1 MHKDLLILIGI
12 FSLVL
17 FIFAGIG
24 TTVDSHQTQIT
35 DSQFTTTSQTS
46 LHVQIFSVCQSGNQY
61 LYVPL
66 NSSGISV
73 FPLWEIYLYGN
84 GNFKLTVN
92 NTVVESGVV
101 VNNIHIKYDWTI
113 GKGNRTTAILNF
125 DNTNYTF
132 DDILSGPLNDQVI
145 QSVTVTSVL
154 KGQNQVL
161 AAESNVSG
169 DLMFPTWTV
178 AFHSTQRLN
187 YSIYVKG
194 KLVESGS
201 VIGNKN
207 VSFNVSGSSVSVQVI
222 LGTKTYSYPN
232 ELISSV
238 PIEKY
243 YGPKPPAA
251 LYTLTQYE
259 YGIARAFVASLFTV
273 LVLLL
278 SERKIII
285 EREKREVHIL

>member
-1 MHKDLLILIGI
+1 VHKDLLILIGI

-24 TTVDSHQTQIT
+24 TTVDSQQTQIT

-61 LYVPL
+61 LYVPV

-101 VNNIHIKYDWTI
+101 VNNIHIKYDWTA

-154 KGQNQVL
+154 KGQNQIL

-178 AFHSTQRLN
+178 AFHATQRLN
-187 YSIYVKG
+187 YSIYENG

-222 LGTKTYSYPN
+222 LGQRTYTYPN

-238 PIEKY
+238 PLSRY
-243 YGPKPPAA
+243 YGPKPPTNTATFLDEVFAA
-251 LYTLTQYE
+251 VKGVFGLFPAMVLSYL
-259 YGIARAFVASLFTV
+259 GVKPLVIARK
-273 LVLLL
+273 
-278 SERKIII
+278 ERTP
-285 EREKREVHIL
+285 VVW

>member
-24 TTVDSHQTQIT
+24 TTVNSHQTQIT

-46 LHVQIFSVCQSGNQY
+46 LHVQIFSVCQSGKQY

-125 DNTNYTF
+125 DNTNYSF
-132 DDILSGPLNDQVI
+132 NDILSGPLNDQVI

-238 PIEKY
+238 PIAAY
-243 YGPKPPAA
+243 YGPKPPPA
-251 LYTLTQYE
+251 LYTYSQYE
-259 YGIARAFVASLFTV
+259 VGIARGFVAAIFGVAIAMFSGRKYV
-273 LVLLL
+273 L
-278 SERKIII
+278 EK
-285 EREKREVHIL
+285 EKREVFYI

>member
-1 MHKDLLILIGI
+1 MRKGLLILIGV
-12 FSLVL
+12 FLLVL
-17 FIFAGIG
+17 FMFSGIG
-24 TTVDSHQTQIT
+24 LSNNYQQGQVSEN
-35 DSQFTTTSQTS
+35 QFTSISHTSP
-46 LHVQIFSVCQSGNQY
+46 HVQIYSSCQDGTQY

-84 GNFKLTVN
+84 GNFKLTIN

-101 VNNIHIKYDWTI
+101 VNNIHIKYDWTA

-125 DNTNYTF
+125 DNTNYSF
-132 DDILSGPLNDQVI
+132 NDILSGPLNDQVI

-187 YSIYVKG
+187 YSIYIKG
-194 KLVESGS
+194 KVIESGS
-201 VIGNKN
+201 VLGNKN
-207 VSFNVSGSSVSVQVI
+207 VTFNVSGSSVSVQVI

-251 LYTLTQYE
+251 RYTLTQYE

>member
-1 MHKDLLILIGI
+1 MLISALIGLA
-12 FSLVL
+12 FLFLVVSSVPA
-17 FIFAGIG
+17 ISGQPG
-24 TTVDSHQTQIT
+24 NSGHNVT
-35 DSQFTTTSQTS
+35 DAVTHTSSRVLIYSTYPGS
-46 LHVQIFSVCQSGNQY
+46 PQY
-61 LYVPL
+61 EIYVPL
-66 NSSGISV
+66 NSSGFAVYPIWHI
-73 FPLWEIYLYGN
+73 FLYGN
-84 GNFKLTVN
+84 GNFRLTVN

-101 VNNIHIKYDWTI
+101 VNSIHIKYDWTQ
-113 GKGNRTTAILNF
+113 GKDNRTTAILNF
-125 DNTNYTF
+125 DNTNYSF
-132 DDILSGPLNDQVI
+132 NDILSGPLNDQVI
-145 QSVTVTSVL
+145 QSVTITSVL

-243 YGPKPPAA
+243 YGPKPPSNTATFLDEVFAA
-251 LYTLTQYE
+251 VKGVFGIFPAMVLSYIGVKPLV
-259 YGIARAFVASLFTV
+259 IARK
-273 LVLLL
+273 
-278 SERKIII
+278 ERTP
-285 EREKREVHIL
+285 VVW